1 MKKLKMKRFGAS
13 GLMLFALS
21 FFLSAEAQTL
31 KSLSGANSPQDDT
44 NPVWIGNT
52 TLLFTRA
59 FHPMN
64 KGGATDSG
72 DIWMTKK
79 SETGEWE
86 EAVHRPDLSTAGYDF
101 VLGLE
106 DALTLLVYHKE
117 VGKVGIYQYSKFGND
132 WNFLRPVNMPGI
144 NSFEGPVTGRVA
156 AGGKFIFLS
165 GKGEGTLGNEDIY
178 LSEKTGVL
186 DWSTPTN
193 LGPAINTNGQEMG
206 PFYDVATQ
214 QLYFSSNM
222 HLSANGKDIFISKK
236 LGDDWNSWSL
246 PVKWEQI
253 SSPGS
258 DVSLTFLDKDNVV
271 WTSTQNSDGYADLL
285 TFAVVTPLII
295 PQEFISAEPVAIPA
309 IPASDALEKP
319 ISQVSAKAIQEVPP
333 KPATS
338 VTAKPETVIPAKPDE
353 VPVKPA
359 IEVPVKPTTEVPAKP
374 APQQVLEAKPIYPM
388 VSIGKPEISFPEKED
403 VEAEQS
409 ILFLVIDSKTQTEI
423 PYDLTWEASGNQI
436 SSKSDQPVLLS
447 DLSKSG
453 VQEIKVISAGYFHKS
468 LLINEI
474 NRSGPTQVLMVKAE
488 PGSAVLLDNVAFA
501 RGTAELEG
509 EQSKASL
516 ILLAAFLKENPT
528 VKIRINGHTD
538 NAGDPGLNKALSLQ
552 RAGSI
557 RNFLIEQGVAEDNL
571 RTSGWGGTKP
581 VASNA
586 TEEGRVKNRRVEI
599 QVEK

>member
-1 MKKLKMKRFGAS
+1 MKRFGAS

-44 NPVWIGNT
+44 NPVWIGNN

-64 KGGATDSG
+64 EGGATDSG

-79 SETGEWE
+79 SEAGEWE
-86 EAVHRPDLSTAGYDF
+86 EAVHRSDLSTAGYDF

-132 WNFLRPVNMPGI
+132 WNFLRPVNMPGV

-156 AGGKFIFLS
+156 AGGKLIFLS
-165 GKGEGTLGNEDIY
+165 GKGAGTLGNEDIY

-186 DWSTPTN
+186 DWSTPIN

-246 PVKWEQI
+246 PVKWDQI

-295 PQEFISAEPVAIPA
+295 PQEFVSADSVAIPA
-309 IPASDALEKP
+309 SEALEKP
-319 ISQVSAKAIQEVPP
+319 ISQVPVNAIQEVPT
-333 KPATS
+333 KPATE
-338 VTAKPETVIPAKPDE
+338 VIAKSETVIPATE
-353 VPVKPA
+353 VPAKPA
-359 IEVPVKPTTEVPAKP
+359 TQVPVKPTTEVPAKA

-388 VSIGKPEISFPEKED
+388 VSIGKPEISFPQKEG
-403 VEAEQS
+403 VEAENAIS
-409 ILFLVIDSKTQTEI
+409 FLVIDSKTKTEI
-423 PYDLTWEASGNQI
+423 PYDLTWETSGNQI
-436 SSKSDQPVLLS
+436 SSKSDQSLLLS

-453 VQEIKVISAGYFHKS
+453 VQEIKVISAGYFPKS

-474 NRSGPTQVLMVKAE
+474 NKSGPTQVLMVKAE
-488 PGSAVLLDNVAFA
+488 LGSSILLDNVAFA

-516 ILLAAFLKENPT
+516 ILLAAFLKENPS

-557 RNFLIEQGVAEDNL
+557 RNFLIEQGVLADNI

-581 VASNA
+581 VASNT

>member
-1 MKKLKMKRFGAS
+1 MKRIGAS

-21 FFLSAEAQTL
+21 FFLSAQAQNL

-44 NPVWIGNT
+44 NPVWIGNN

-59 FHPMN
+59 FHPFN
-64 KGGATDSG
+64 KGGAIDSG

-79 SETGEWE
+79 SDSGEWQ

-132 WNFLRPVNMPGI
+132 WNFLRPVIMPDI

-156 AGGKFIFLS
+156 AGGKLIFLS
-165 GKGEGTLGNEDIY
+165 GKGSGTLGNEDIY

-193 LGPAINTNGQEMG
+193 LGPNINTKGQEMG
-206 PFYDVATQ
+206 PFYDVVTQ

-222 HLSANGKDIFISKK
+222 HLGANGKDIFISKK
-236 LGDDWNSWSL
+236 LGADWNSWSL

-258 DVSLTFLDKDNVV
+258 DVSLTFLDQDNVV

-295 PQEFISAEPVAIPA
+295 PQDFVAPQTDAISELPVKSITV
-309 IPASDALEKP
+309 
-319 ISQVSAKAIQEVPP
+319 VSAK
-333 KPATS
+333 S
-338 VTAKPETVIPAKPDE
+338 V
-353 VPVKPA
+353 
-359 IEVPVKPTTEVPAKP
+359 TEVPAKP
-374 APQQVLEAKPIYPM
+374 ITEVPTKPATESLSKPVQEAPTKPTTEIPVKSAVEAPVKPVQKEVSEAKPIYPL
-388 VSIGKPEISFPEKED
+388 VSIGKPEISFPAKEAAK
-403 VEAEQS
+403 EAKTIS
-409 ILFLVIDSKTQTEI
+409 FLVVDSKTQAEI
-423 PYDLTWEASGNQI
+423 EYFLNWETSGNQI
-436 SSKSDQPVLLS
+436 TSKMDQPILLS
-447 DLSKSG
+447 ELSNSG
-453 VQEIKVISAGYFHKS
+453 IQEIKVISAGYFPKT
-468 LLINEI
+468 LFINEI
-474 NRSGPTQVLMVKAE
+474 NATGPTRVLMVKAE
-488 PGSAVLLDNVAFA
+488 LGSSVLLDDVAFE

-557 RNFLIEQGVAEDNL
+557 RKFLIEQGIAGDNL

-581 VASNA
+581 VASNE